1 MILSN
6 AQTFVKCQVEKHA
19 IKVQLEFLKIIQCII
34 ASTNEAYFLF
44 YWYKEAIPN
53 RSRTIAVFHLL

>member
-19 IKVQLEFLKIIQCII
+19 IKVQLEYLKIKQCFI
-34 ASTNEAYFLF
+34 ASTNEA
-44 YWYKEAIPN
+44 
-53 RSRTIAVFHLL
+53 